1 MNELQVFNSK
11 EFGDIRTTEI
21 DGKPYFVANDVARA
35 LGYKRPA
42 DAVTAH
48 CKGSVKHRYLT
59 DGGEQELKVIPEGDI
74 YRLTVRSKL
83 PSAEK
88 FEKWVFDEV
97 IPSIHQYGAYMTE
110 QTIEKALTSPDF
122 LIQLATKLK
131 DEQTRRKEAKA
142 EIRVKD
148 QIIGELKPKADYYD
162 EILKN
167 PGLVTITQIAKDY
180 GMSGKKMNR
189 ILHELGIQYKQSEQW
204 LLYSDYHCLGYTQS
218 EVTDI
223 IRSDGTPDVKLLTK
237 WTMKGRLFLYNKL
250 KEKGIIP
257 VIEQGNSF
265 KAPWCYILL
274 YVIIFIYKFKGG
286 HVMTEQEMQAK
297 IEKDLEEFEQEQWRK
312 FEEEDLAE
320 KYEKFTEKFADNP
333 DIDQQEIDDQ
343 WKEEKEELEADFKDD
358 LKDLLKEEEE
368 RLIEYYSDDLD

>member
-1 MNELQVFNSK
+1 MNSLQIFNSE
-11 EFGDIRTTEI
+11 EFGEIRTIEI

-83 PSAEK
+83 PSAER

-131 DEQTRRKEAKA
+131 DEQTKRKEAEA

-189 ILHELGIQYKQSEQW
+189 ILHELGIQYKQSKQW

-257 VIEQGNSF
+257 VIEQGN
-265 KAPWCYILL
+265 
-274 YVIIFIYKFKGG
+274 
-286 HVMTEQEMQAK
+286 
-297 IEKDLEEFEQEQWRK
+297 
-312 FEEEDLAE
+312 
-320 KYEKFTEKFADNP
+320 
-333 DIDQQEIDDQ
+333 
-343 WKEEKEELEADFKDD
+343 
-358 LKDLLKEEEE
+358 
-368 RLIEYYSDDLD
+368 